1 MFKNLLLPL
10 GISIFLGVCQSLSAA
25 ESAIIKYH
33 IFQGS
38 VSVSELKQLSE
49 TGELAPALA
58 AQLGCRLSFQIS

>member
-10 GISIFLGVCQSLSAA
+10 GISIFLGVCQPLSAA
-25 ESAIIKYH
+25 ESAIIKYY

-58 AQLGCRLSFQIS
+58 ARRPLAEQAPSQ